1 MDPGFRSMWLPTL
14 DYSLWPCM
22 LLLIVFIPVSLWHE
36 RAWRRTLAEYAQLR
50 VGAGARDAAW
60 PSQSLRRR
68 LGTQPW
74 LLLAATAPLAAMTAL
89 GLAALL
95 AWPKGLPGFDQPLN
109 YFDRPYLAAVSVAA
123 IAAIVAVVA
132 VVVDLLGSPWA
143 RVASNIRR
151 AVHARP
157 AEREKRLAAAL
168 EADPDVAEARTR
180 AAAVDAVTGDQ
191 AASADTPDAPAAAA
205 DPDEHPAS

>member
-1 MDPGFRSMWLPTL
+1 MGLGFRSMWLPTL
-14 DYSLWPCM
+14 EFSLWPCIA
-22 LLLIVFIPVSLWHE
+22 LLVFFIPVSLWHE
-36 RAWRRTLAEYAQLR
+36 RAWRRTLGEYAQLR
-50 VGAGARDAAW
+50 TEAGASDAAW
-60 PSQSLRRR
+60 PSHSLRRR

-74 LLLAATAPLAAMTAL
+74 LLLAATTPLAAMTAL

-123 IAAIVAVVA
+123 IAAIVAVLA
-132 VVVDLLGSPWA
+132 VVVDLFSSPWA
-143 RVASNIRR
+143 RVASNVRR

-168 EADPDVAEARTR
+168 EADPDVAEARAR
-180 AAAVDAVTGDQ
+180 AAAADAATRDE
-191 AASADTPDAPAAAA
+191 AASADAPAAPAADA
-205 DPDEHPAS
+205 DPDERPAS

>member
-1 MDPGFRSMWLPTL
+1 MWLPTL
-14 DYSLWPCM
+14 EFSLWPYM
-22 LLLIVFIPVSLWHE
+22 VLLIVFIPVSLWHE

-50 VGAGARDAAW
+50 AEAGAHDAAW
-60 PSQSLRRR
+60 PSQGLRRR

-74 LLLAATAPLAAMTAL
+74 LLVAAAVPLAAMTAL

-123 IAAIVAVVA
+123 IAAIVAVIA

-143 RVASNIRR
+143 RVASNLRR

-157 AEREKRLAAAL
+157 AARARRLATAL
-168 EADPDVAEARTR
+168 EADPDVAAARARTD
-180 AAAVDAVTGDQ
+180 AAH
-191 AASADTPDAPAAAA
+191 APAPA
-205 DPDEHPAS
+205 DPDERPAS